1 MPDPVLPLHTLQ
13 HRSSPTFSADNTSKN
28 SVTATQLNV
37 PQYDLEQRPWKYLG
51 YRVFSRWVAS
61 TDAFLIVRQFST
73 LNARIILALQD
84 DISLLEQQL
93 DTIERKYSEVGPD
106 DYNNGSFRQEIFMD
120 RKILLDKIFI
130 ALEKYNR
137 FINEYYKLQNHP
149 PAPKLDIRS
158 VKRWLE
164 VNHPDAISKDEAA
177 YINHSE
183 DLISVRPRS
192 KSPIRRYLESVWWRT
207 GFFPGIFKRQPSDEL
222 VVDGLTFWYNDDNIE
237 AFASIVIGIAG
248 LIMFIAPFWALDVIS
263 NTLSKLGLITGF
275 VVLFYC
281 MVTLCTT
288 ARSFE
293 TLAAAAAYA
302 AVLMVF
308 IQVSSNTAK

>member
-1 MPDPVLPLHTLQ
+1 
-13 HRSSPTFSADNTSKN
+13 
-28 SVTATQLNV
+28 
-37 PQYDLEQRPWKYLG
+37 
-51 YRVFSRWVAS
+51 VFSRWVAS

-93 DTIERKYSEVGPD
+93 DTIERKYSEVCPD

-130 ALEKYNR
+130 ALEKYSRSRHRLVPRQLCIFESDMSTLDR

-207 GFFPGIFKRQPSDEL
+207 GFFPGIFKRQPSDDL

-248 LIMFIAPFWALDVIS
+248 LIMFIVPFWALDVIS

-293 TLAAAAAYA
+293 TLAAAAA
-302 AVLMVF
+302 
-308 IQVSSNTAK
+308 

>member
-1 MPDPVLPLHTLQ
+1 MSDPVLPLHTLQ
-13 HRSSPTFSADNTSKN
+13 HRSSPSFSACNTSKA

-130 ALEKYNR
+130 ALEKYNS
-137 FINEYYKLQNHP
+137 FINEYYKLQHHP

-177 YINHSE
+177 YINHSD

-248 LIMFIAPFWALDVIS
+248 LIMFIVPFWALDVIS